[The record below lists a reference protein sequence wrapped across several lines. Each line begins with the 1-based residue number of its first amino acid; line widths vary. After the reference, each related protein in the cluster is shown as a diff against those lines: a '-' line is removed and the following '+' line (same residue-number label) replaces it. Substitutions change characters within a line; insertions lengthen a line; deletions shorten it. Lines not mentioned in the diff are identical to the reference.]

1 MAITIR
7 LQSFGRKYGVPEAEL
22 VLDVRCLD
30 NPFWVPELKSM
41 SGLDAPVRDYVFR
54 AEESR
59 RFAALLLEL
68 LKLQAELSEKHGRR
82 ELFVA
87 VGCTGGRHRSVAV
100 AEYLAEELAADGAVV
115 TVTHR
120 DIEKG

>member
-54 AEESR
+54 TEESR